1 MVTKIQVNGF
11 KTFNNF
17 TMEFAPLTVIVGANA
32 SGKSNLFDAMQLLTR
47 IVENDLKTAFS
58 EQRGDANELFTQ
70 YSQNESSSEIEF
82 VVELLVDKNIKDK
95 FGGEVTL
102 KYTRLRYELTIKKS
116 INSRGID
123 DLVIIKESLNPIR
136 HDDDLWIKSYMLN
149 KKNIE
154 NWRPKVKT
162 GKRGV
167 AYIDTENDRINL
179 RQDGKGGIKKEFPLN
194 NINQA
199 ILSIVNSV
207 DFPHALAA
215 KEEIRNWKF
224 LQLNPEDLRKPSS
237 YLAKDNLTHTGQNL
251 AATLFRIKNTDP
263 HAIKGIVRKLNKL
276 LPSIVDVDV
285 IDDKVG
291 KQFVIQIRTQDNREF
306 TSRVLSEGTLRLL
319 TLCVFLYDPLY
330 NGLICFEEPE
340 NGIHPARIKMTA
352 NLLTE
357 LVSHFEDDDV
367 DSELRQVIVNSHS
380 SVLVHEIFS
389 LDQSIYKIW
398 FSELVTQINNKNK
411 FQITKMLPVIKDK
424 PQMSLEFSETERKL
438 TLSKLVSYLQHA
450 EFEDVIIETEV

>member
-1 MVTKIQVNGF
+1 MITRIEINGF

-17 TMEFAPLTVIVGANA
+17 KMEFAPLTVIVGANA

-47 IVENDLKTAFS
+47 IVETDLKTAFS

-70 YSQNESSSEIEF
+70 YSQTNSSNEISFS
-82 VVELLVDKNIKDK
+82 VDLLIDKNIKDK
-95 FGGEVTL
+95 FGGEVLL
-102 KYTRLRYELTIKKS
+102 KYTRLKYELKIKK
-116 INSRGID
+116 ITNERGMD
-123 DLVIIKESLNPIR
+123 DLVILYESLNPIR
-136 HDDDLWIKSYMLN
+136 HDDDLWIKAYIT
-149 KKNIE
+149 KKDNIE
-154 NWRPKVKT
+154 SWRPKVKT

-179 RQDGKGGIKKEFPLN
+179 RQDGKGGIKKEFSLN

-215 KEEIRNWKF
+215 KEEIKSWKF

-237 YLAKDNLTHTGQNL
+237 YLAKDSLTHTGQNL
-251 AATLFRIKNTDP
+251 ASTLHRIKTYDP
-263 HAIKGIVRKLNKL
+263 GAVKGIIRRLNSL

-319 TLCVFLYDPLY
+319 TLCVFLYDPTQ

-340 NGIHPARIKMTA
+340 NGIHPARMKMTA
-352 NLLTE
+352 DLLKD
-357 LVSHFEDDDV
+357 LVSDFEDNDT
-367 DSELRQVIVNSHS
+367 ELRQIIVNSHS
-380 SVLVHEIFS
+380 PVLVREIFK
-389 LDQSIYKIW
+389 LDHQIYKIW
-398 FSELVTQINNKNK
+398 FSELVTQITDIGGKRQM
-411 FQITKMLPVIKDK
+411 FQITKMLPVIKGDL
-424 PQMSLEFSETERKL
+424 QMIMEFSESERKM
-438 TLSKLVSYLQHA
+438 TLAKLIAYLDNEVS
-450 EFEDVIIETEV
+450 EDIINEI

>member
-1 MVTKIQVNGF
+1 MITKIQVNGF

-17 TMEFAPLTVIVGANA
+17 IMEFAPLTVIVGANA

-70 YSQNESSSEIEF
+70 YSQNDTSSEIEF
-82 VVELLVDKNIKDK
+82 VIDLLVDKNVKDK
-95 FGGEVTL
+95 FGGEVAL
-102 KYTRLRYELTIKKS
+102 KYTRLKYELTIKK
-116 INSRGID
+116 ITNERGID
-123 DLVIIKESLNPIR
+123 DLVILKESLNPIR
-136 HDDDLWIKSYMLN
+136 HDDDLWIKSYMPKRN
-149 KKNIE
+149 VE
-154 NWRPKVKT
+154 SWRPKVKT

-237 YLAKDNLTHTGQNL
+237 YLAKDNVTHTGQNL
-251 AATLFRIKNTDP
+251 AATLFRIKSSDP
-263 HAIKGIVRKLNKL
+263 LAIKGIVRRLNTL

-285 IDDKVG
+285 LDDKVG

-319 TLCVFLYDPLY
+319 TLCIFLYDPSH

-352 NLLTE
+352 NLLKD
-357 LVSHFEDDDV
+357 LVSHFEDS
-367 DSELRQVIVNSHS
+367 DSELRQIIVNSHS
-380 SVLVHEIFS
+380 PVLVHEIFG
-389 LDQSIYKIW
+389 LDPSVYKIW
-398 FSELVTQINNKNK
+398 FSELVTQVNNSHK

-424 PQMSLEFSETERKL
+424 PQTSLEFSETERKL
-438 TLSKLVSYLQHA
+438 TLSKVASYLQHA
-450 EFEDVIIETEV
+450 EFEDIFTDVEV